1 MRKPDPGAI
10 NEGDISEMAR
20 ESGLPPPPE
29 YIDKLVEKAMQIDK
43 EKALAKEQAK
53 AKAKAREKSKGKDK
67 GRDMLDDD

>member
-43 EKALAKEQAK
+43 EKALANEQ